1 MITGPPTCRSALG
14 GVWAVG
20 GGIELPCEYALHCVK
35 KYCSHAR
42 TALWRISTT
51 ILVEKYP
58 MIKSTLAPEFMLFC
72 VSHQGTRGG
81 FYPHWSSGVGSNHHL
96 AFWTSTQLMFNS
108 FYSIF
113 NIGESLFS

>member
-1 MITGPPTCRSALG
+1 MMITGPPTCRSASG

-35 KYCSHAR
+35 KYCSHVR
-42 TALWRISTT
+42 TALWRS
-51 ILVEKYP
+51 
-58 MIKSTLAPEFMLFC
+58 A
-72 VSHQGTRGG
+72 G

-113 NIGESLFS
+113 DIGESLFS